1 MNENINSK
9 PVISQGWLRV
19 LIFCVAYFAISLLI
33 AIPIVLFVKS
43 SVDNP
48 KTDITALM
56 NGDYLWVTILLTA
69 LVLLILVFIFR
80 KFIDRQTF
88 ASLGFELDGFFADAA
103 SGFFLA
109 AAILGIGTIILYF
122 SGHLLWLDVNADLS
136 KLFIAFG
143 MIVIIA
149 FSEELVFRGYILNNL
164 MQSFNKWIAL
174 FISAILF
181 ALAHSLNPG
190 VNLLSVG
197 GLFLAGILLGI
208 NYIYTKN
215 LWFAILFH
223 LSWNFFQGPI
233 LGYKVSGIDL
243 PTLLEPEIKGDAAIT
258 GGDFGF
264 EASMIN
270 ILLLLIAISVLYFI
284 YEKKYKTPAIITA

>member
-9 PVISQGWLRV
+9 PLISQGWLRV
-19 LIFCVAYFAISLLI
+19 LLFCVAYFAIILLI
-33 AIPIVLFVKS
+33 ATPIILLVKS
-43 SVDNP
+43 SVDDP

-69 LVLLILVFIFR
+69 LVLFILVFIFR

-103 SGFFLA
+103 SGFFIA
-109 AAILGIGTIILYF
+109 PAILGIGTIILYF
-122 SGHLLWLDVNADLS
+122 SGHLLWLDVNADFS

-143 MIVIIA
+143 MVVIIA

-181 ALAHSLNPG
+181 AAAHSLNPG
-190 VNLLSVG
+190 INLLSVG

-233 LGYKVSGIDL
+233 LGYKVSGVSV
-243 PTLLEPEIKGDAAIT
+243 PTLLEQELKGDSAIT

-284 YEKKYKTPAIITA
+284 YEKKYKTPAAAMA